1 MRDPKEGISLA
12 AITAKET
19 THSNFSGTGGGLGLG
34 TGGLGVFF
42 GGISGTR
49 QDQTQRAKNFVAPEK
64 ASPNLLRMYAP
75 LLSLLGV
82 GMLSGMI
89 GGLMLRQDTGDAVG
103 LSTAT
108 TVLDSSSVST
118 NSNVDFLI
126 VALRFVVPAMAL
138 IAAIIWLF
146 FSSGKAKTVENERI
160 KKHR

>member
-1 MRDPKEGISLA
+1 
-12 AITAKET
+12 
-19 THSNFSGTGGGLGLG
+19 
-34 TGGLGVFF
+34 
-42 GGISGTR
+42 
-49 QDQTQRAKNFVAPEK
+49 
-64 ASPNLLRMYAP
+64 
-75 LLSLLGV
+75 
-82 GMLSGMI
+82 MLSGMI

-108 TVLDSSSVST
+108 TVLDSSSLST
-118 NSNVDFLI
+118 NSSVDFLI